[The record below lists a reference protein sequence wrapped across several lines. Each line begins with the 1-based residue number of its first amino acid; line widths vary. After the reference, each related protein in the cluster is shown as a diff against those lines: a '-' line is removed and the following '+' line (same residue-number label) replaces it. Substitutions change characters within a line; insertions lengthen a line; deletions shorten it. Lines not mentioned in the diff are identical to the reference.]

1 VLSTRSVINHDR
13 DGHLVYTVGEV
24 IQGRYKIQ
32 GCLGEGTFG
41 KVLKVLDLPSNQHI
55 ALKIIKNVKKYRE
68 AAKLEINVL
77 KKLSNIDPEAK
88 FLCVKM
94 LDYFDYHGHTCIAF
108 EILGKSVFDFL
119 RDNAYNP
126 YTLEE
131 VRTISYNLC
140 QSVNFLHSNRLTH
153 TDLKPE
159 NILFQDSSYDVVD
172 GHRQVRDAS
181 VRLIDFGSA
190 TFDWE
195 HHSKIISTRH
205 YRAPEV
211 ILELGWAQP
220 CDVWSVGCIMFE
232 LALGHTLFQTH
243 DNKEHLA
250 MMERILGPI
259 PVKMAVRSRTKYF
272 SQGNLKWDHSSSH
285 GKYVKRHCKPLEN
298 YIERIDEVLQADWM
312 DLFDLIQKMLVYET
326 EQRITLTESLKH
338 PFFSCLQT
346 EKSQSCES
354 SVSR

>member
-1 VLSTRSVINHDR
+1 
-13 DGHLVYTVGEV
+13 
-24 IQGRYKIQ
+24 
-32 GCLGEGTFG
+32 
-41 KVLKVLDLPSNQHI
+41 
-55 ALKIIKNVKKYRE
+55 
-68 AAKLEINVL
+68 
-77 KKLSNIDPEAK
+77 
-88 FLCVKM
+88 M
-94 LDYFDYHGHTCIAF
+94 
-108 EILGKSVFDFL
+108 LGKSVFDFL

-126 YTLEE
+126 YTLPD
-131 VRTISYNLC
+131 VRKISYDVC
-140 QSVNFLHSNRLTH
+140 KSVNFLHENQLTH

-159 NILFQDSSYDVVD
+159 NILFQDSSYDMVEVD
-172 GHRQVRDAS
+172 GDTGYHRQVRDAS

-195 HHSKIISTRH
+195 HHSRIISTRH

-220 CDVWSVGCIMFE
+220 CDVWSLGCIMFE

-298 YIERIDEVLQADWM
+298 YIERIDQVLQADWM

-338 PFFSCLQT
+338 PFFSGLQT

>member
-1 VLSTRSVINHDR
+1 MCLLIN
-13 DGHLVYTVGEV
+13 E
-24 IQGRYKIQ
+24 
-32 GCLGEGTFG
+32 F
-41 KVLKVLDLPSNQHI
+41 S
-55 ALKIIKNVKKYRE
+55 
-68 AAKLEINVL
+68 
-77 KKLSNIDPEAK
+77 S
-88 FLCVKM
+88 
-94 LDYFDYHGHTCIAF
+94 GHTCIAF

-126 YTLEE
+126 YTLED